1 MCHGRN
7 AAADC
12 TAVLAML
19 PSLQSALD
27 EEEQFA
33 KVDPVETF
41 PLESVINCV
50 QRVRN
55 LFALEATLI
64 LTQFDELKDL
74 SKQKL
79 HAIERPTDINA
90 LDELDEALGD
100 ACDELCDACGD
111 LSKAQRKAAKAKA
124 KQRAGDDGKVLA
136 AENTVRVAKA
146 KQHAASKA
154 VEREKSRLS
163 KLSQE
168 HFPELPL
175 LFPTAVRPLARTLGS
190 LCFSEERFQ
199 YVCEMGASKHK
210 LLHNAFIPDALRC
223 KAQSAHTRS

>member
-111 LSKAQRKAAKAKA
+111 LSKAQRKSARAKA
-124 KQRAGDDGKVLA
+124 KQRAGVPDDGKVLA

-190 LCFSEERFQ
+190 LCFSEERLR
-199 YVCEMGASKHK
+199 YVCEMGASKH
-210 LLHNAFIPDALRC
+210 NAFIPDAVPC